1 MKLPTDL
8 IRMYKEIHG
17 WVGIVAGLA
26 LFIAFYAGALT
37 MFEEPLQRWASPP
50 STLAPAPSL
59 ERTPELV
66 AKVKAAYPEAAR
78 GYEVNLVIDAAHPG
92 RVSWRAPGGKRGE
105 HGGGATYFASL
116 AKDGALQVEKQQ
128 RSQVANFIDVLHQQV
143 GLPLPHWL
151 AMPIMGGISLLYVI
165 AMISGIAVL
174 LPSLV
179 SDLFALRIGRN
190 VKRMW
195 LDLHNL
201 LGLMSLPFHIII
213 ALTAVVF
220 AFHDEFYGAQRMAF
234 SDAANRA
241 RPLTRAEA
249 SIDGTPTI
257 TPIEIVQRLK
267 EQAPGFTPHQI
278 VYGQGG
284 GILPALRVQGSDP
297 RYGQR
302 GPTYGIAGL
311 DPNTAQIIDRNYMP
325 GMQDGWAATTTGLF
339 TLHFG
344 SFGGYPIRWTY
355 FFMGLA
361 GAFLFYTGNL
371 LWVES
376 RRKRER
382 RSGAVQQTR
391 ATRILGALT
400 AGVPLGC
407 VAGIAVTLAAAKLLG
422 PVATYGL
429 HSAVYYSVFA
439 AFTIWALVRGA
450 ARAGQELCAL
460 GALAMLSVPA
470 ASIWGGKGLYDH
482 PELVL
487 VDMVATLMAFALLL
501 MASAARSRAL
511 AGASDSVWSALP
523 SQPVPELAR

>member
-8 IRMYKEIHG
+8 VRMYKEIHG

-66 AKVKAAYPEAAR
+66 AKVKAAYPQAAR

-116 AKDGALQVEKQQ
+116 APDGSLQVEKQQ
-128 RSQVANFIDVLHQQV
+128 RSEVANFIDVLHQQV
-143 GLPLPHWL
+143 GLPFPHWL
-151 AMPIMGGISLLYVI
+151 AMPIMGGVSLLYVI
-165 AMISGIAVL
+165 AMISGVAVL

-220 AFHDEFYGAQRMAF
+220 AFHDEFYGAQRLAF
-234 SDAANRA
+234 SDAASRA
-241 RPLTRAEA
+241 RPMMRAEA

-257 TPIEIVQRLK
+257 TPLRIVQRLQ

-284 GILPALRVQGSDP
+284 GILPALRVQGTDP

-311 DPNTAQIIDRNYMP
+311 DPDTAEIVDRNYMP

-355 FFMGLA
+355 FLMGLA

-382 RSGAVQQTR
+382 KAGAVTQTR
-391 ATRILGALT
+391 ATRVLGALT
-400 AGVPLGC
+400 VGVPTGC
-407 VAGIAVTLAAAKLLG
+407 VAGTAVTLAAAKLAG
-422 PVATYGL
+422 PSASYGL
-429 HSAVYYSVFA
+429 HSAVYYGVFLGC
-439 AFTIWALVRGA
+439 TLWALVRGA
-450 ARAGQELCAL
+450 GRAGSELTVLA
-460 GALAMLSVPA
+460 AAAMLTVPA
-470 ASIWGGKGLYDH
+470 ASLLRGRGWYDAG
-482 PELVL
+482 ELLL
-487 VDMVATLMAFALLL
+487 VDAAAAVMAIALL
-501 MASAARSRAL
+501 AIARSAWRR
-511 AGASDSVWSALP
+511 AGAGTRDSVWAARP
-523 SQPVPELAR
+523 LAS

>member
-1 MKLPTDL
+1 MKLPTDAV
-8 IRMYKEIHG
+8 RMYKEIHG
-17 WVGIVAGLA
+17 WVGIIAGLA

-37 MFEEPLQRWASPP
+37 MFEEPLQRWASQP
-50 STLAPAPSL
+50 STLSPAPAL

-66 AKVKAAYPEAAR
+66 ARVKETYPGAMR

-116 AKDGALQVEKQQ
+116 APDGSLEVEKQQ

-143 GLPLPHWL
+143 GLPLPHAI
-151 AMPIMGGISLLYVI
+151 AMPIMGAISLLYVI
-165 AMISGIAVL
+165 AMVSGLAVL

-195 LDLHNL
+195 LDVHNV
-201 LGLMSLPFHIII
+201 LGFFSLPFHIII

-220 AFHDEFYGAQRMAF
+220 AFHDEFYGAQRFAF
-234 SDAANRA
+234 SDVAARS
-241 RPLTRAEA
+241 RPVMRAEA
-249 SIDGTPTI
+249 ANTAPPALTPMQ
-257 TPIEIVQRLK
+257 IVERVK
-267 EQAPGFTPHQI
+267 AQAPGFTPSQI

-297 RYGQR
+297 RHGQR

-311 DPNTAQIIDRNYMP
+311 DPNTAEIVDRSFMP
-325 GMQDGWAATTTGLF
+325 GMQDGWAATTTGFF

-344 SFGGYPIRWTY
+344 SFGGYPIRWAY
-355 FFMGLA
+355 FLLGLT

-382 RSGAVQQTR
+382 KSGAVQQTR

-400 AGVPLGC
+400 VGVPLGC
-407 VAGIAVTLAAAKLLG
+407 VAGVSVTLAAAKLLG
-422 PVATYGL
+422 GSATYGT
-429 HSAVYYSVFA
+429 HSAIYYGVFSL
-439 AFTIWALVRGA
+439 FTVWALVRGA
-450 ARAGQELCAL
+450 ARAGAELSLL
-460 GALAMLSVPA
+460 GAVAMLLVPI
-470 ASIWGGKGLYDH
+470 SSMLGGKALYDH
-482 PELVL
+482 GELLL
-487 VDMVATLMAFALLL
+487 VDVTAAALGLGLL
-501 MASAARSRAL
+501 FIAAAARRRGRSAAT
-511 AGASDSVWSALP
+511 DSVWSASTP
-523 SQPVPELAR
+523 GIA

>member
-8 IRMYKEIHG
+8 VRMYREIHG
-17 WVGIVAGLA
+17 WVGIIAGLA

-66 AKVKAAYPEAAR
+66 AKVKAAYPQAAR

-116 AKDGALQVEKQQ
+116 APDGSLRVETQQ
-128 RSQVANFIDVLHQQV
+128 RSEVANFIDVLHQQV
-143 GLPLPHWL
+143 GLPFPHWL

-165 AMISGIAVL
+165 AMISGVAVL

-220 AFHDEFYGAQRMAF
+220 AFHDEFYGAQRLAF
-234 SDAANRA
+234 SDAASRA
-241 RPLTRAEA
+241 RPMMRAEA
-249 SIDGTPTI
+249 AINSTPTI
-257 TPIEIVQRLK
+257 TPVRIVQRLK

-284 GILPALRVQGSDP
+284 GILPALRVQGTDP

-311 DPNTAQIIDRNYMP
+311 DPDTAEIVDRNYMP
-325 GMQDGWAATTTGLF
+325 GMQDGWSATTTGLF

-355 FFMGLA
+355 FLMGLA

-371 LWVES
+371 LWIES

-382 RSGAVQQTR
+382 KAGAVEQTR
-391 ATRILGALT
+391 ATRVLAALT
-400 AGVPLGC
+400 VGVPTGC
-407 VAGIAVTLAAAKLLG
+407 VAGIAVTLAAAKVAG
-422 PVATYGL
+422 ASATYGI
-429 HSAVYYSVFA
+429 HSAVYYTVFLGC
-439 AFTIWALVRGA
+439 TGWSLLRGG
-450 ARAGQELCAL
+450 ARAGSEMPIFA
-460 GALAMLSVPA
+460 GIAMLSIPA
-470 ASIWGGKGLYDH
+470 ASMLRGSACYDAT
-482 PELVL
+482 ELL
-487 VDMVATLMAFALLL
+487 LIDGVAVLMAFGLAGI
-501 MASAARSRAL
+501 ARAARRRRCTGL
-511 AGASDSVWSALP
+511 TDSVWS
-523 SQPVPELAR
+523 SQPRST

>member
-8 IRMYKEIHG
+8 VRMYKEIHG
-17 WVGIVAGLA
+17 WVGIIAGLA

-50 STLAPAPSL
+50 SALAPPPSL
-59 ERTPELV
+59 KRTPELV
-66 AKVKAAYPEAAR
+66 AKVKAAYPDAAR

-116 AKDGALQVEKQQ
+116 APDGSLQVETQQ

-143 GLPLPHWL
+143 GLPFPHWL
-151 AMPIMGGISLLYVI
+151 AMPIMGGLSLLYVV

-174 LPSLV
+174 MPSLV

-220 AFHDEFYGAQRMAF
+220 AFHDEFYGAQRLAF
-234 SDAANRA
+234 SDAASRA
-241 RPLTRAEA
+241 RPMMRAEA
-249 SIDGTPTI
+249 SIEGTPTI
-257 TPIEIVQRLK
+257 TPLQIVQRLRQ
-267 EQAPGFTPHQI
+267 QAPGFTPHQI

-311 DPNTAQIIDRNYMP
+311 DPNTAEIVDRNFMP
-325 GMQDGWAATTTGLF
+325 GMQNGWAATTTGLF

-344 SFGGYPIRWTY
+344 SFGGYPIRWAY
-355 FFMGLA
+355 FLMGLA

-382 RSGAVQQTR
+382 KSGAPQQTR
-391 ATRILGALT
+391 ATRVLGALT

-422 PVATYGL
+422 PAATYGV
-429 HSAVYYSVFA
+429 HSALYYAVFVV
-439 AFTIWALVRGA
+439 FTVWALARGA
-450 ARAGQELCAL
+450 AKAGSELCVF
-460 GALAMLSVPA
+460 GAIAMLCIPA
-470 ASIWGGKGLYDH
+470 ASILGGKSLYDH
-482 PELVL
+482 SELVL
-487 VDMVATLMAFALLL
+487 VDITAVLMAIALLA
-501 MASAARSRAL
+501 MASAARSRART
-511 AGASDSVWSALP
+511 GSRDSVWSSLSAEP
-523 SQPVPELAR
+523 APRFVP